1 MSRSSLILVI
11 AQGLLIGALLYNSE
25 SFSMEY
31 IPLLFKVCGF
41 VIALWGVLAMRIG
54 NFNVQPEVKSE
65 ALVTRGP
72 YQILRNPMYTG
83 ILLFFIPAA
92 FIPLSIIN
100 SILYIALF
108 VVLVL
113 KIYREEQLLSSHFG
127 TTYAAYKKTTYRL
140 IPLLF

>member
-1 MSRSSLILVI
+1 
-11 AQGLLIGALLYNSE
+11 
-25 SFSMEY
+25 MEC

-41 VIALWGVLAMRIG
+41 AIVLWGVLAMRIG
-54 NFNVQPEVKSE
+54 NFNIQPEVKSE
-65 ALVTRGP
+65 ALVSRGP

-100 SILYIALF
+100 SMLYIALV

-127 TTYAAYKKTTYRL
+127 ATYKAYKKTTYRL

>member
-11 AQGLLIGALLYNSE
+11 AQGLLIGALLYNSD

-83 ILLFFIPAA
+83 ILLFFIPA
-92 FIPLSIIN
+92 PLSIIN

>member
-1 MSRSSLILVI
+1 MSRSSLLLVI
-11 AQGLLIGALLYNSE
+11 TQGLLIGALLYNSV
-25 SFSMEY
+25 SLSVEY
-31 IPLLFKVCGF
+31 IPLLFKICGLA
-41 VIALWGVLAMRIG
+41 VALWGVLAMRIG

-65 ALVTRGP
+65 FLVTRGP

-100 SILYIALF
+100 SMLYIAL
-108 VVLVL
+108 VLVLVL

-127 TTYAAYKKTTYRL
+127 PTYAAYKKTTYRL

>member
-1 MSRSSLILVI
+1 MSRSSLLLVN
-11 AQGLLIGALLYNSE
+11 AQGLLIGALLYNSD

-31 IPLLFKVCGF
+31 IPLLFKVCGLT
-41 VIALWGVLAMRIG
+41 VALWGVLAMRIG
-54 NFNVQPEVKSE
+54 NFNVQPEVKSKV
-65 ALVTRGP
+65 LVTRGP

-100 SILYIALF
+100 LMLYIALF

-113 KIYREEQLLSSHFG
+113 KICREEQLLLSHFG
-127 TTYAAYKKTTYRL
+127 ATYKTYKKTTYRL

>member
-11 AQGLLIGALLYNSE
+11 AQGFLIGALLYSSD
-25 SFSMEY
+25 SFSVEY
-31 IPLLFKVCGF
+31 IPLLFKVFGF
-41 VIALWGVLAMRIG
+41 AIALWGVLAMRIG
-54 NFNVQPEVKSE
+54 NFNIQPEVKSE

-100 SILYIALF
+100 SMLYIALV
-108 VVLVL
+108 VVLIL

-127 TTYAAYKKTTYRL
+127 ATYKAYKKTTYRL